1 MTDNQTILINDVEY
15 NVADLSADTISLI
28 NRVSTLRQR
37 IAEAQNTITE
47 LDILVGVYSEQV
59 IASLPEAADAPAQ
72 EELDV

>member
-1 MTDNQTILINDVEY
+1 MSDTQTILINDVEY
-15 NVADLSADTISLI
+15 NVADLSEQTISLI

-59 IASLPEAADAPAQ
+59 IASLPDADAPAQ

>member
-1 MTDNQTILINDVEY
+1 MENQTIQINDVEY
-15 NVADLSADTISLI
+15 NVADLSPETVTLI
-28 NRVSTLRQR
+28 NRVTTLRQK

-72 EELDV
+72 EELNV